1 MAYEA
6 KVYRILIASPS
17 DVEEEREIAVRVI
30 QEWNDL
36 HSYFRKIVLLPLRW
50 ETHVAPEYGVRPQD
64 IINKT
69 IVDQCDLVVGIF
81 WTRLGSPTG
90 KFESGTLEEIQRS
103 ARSGKPIMLY
113 FSEKEIQP
121 EKIDIKQLEK
131 LRKFKEEVY
140 SVALVETYKSTYGF
154 KEKFAKSLEI
164 KIKELHE
171 RDERDN
177 IFFKFGIFS
186 TEDESIKE
194 HYIWKVNRP
203 KITNVDK
210 LSQNKQD
217 RLQKLIDIY
226 IDRYSYCPLLFA
238 IKNLASISLQYL
250 YIELEIFSKSKN
262 LNITDSIQEGYYFI
276 NMENYL
282 PIVHWK
288 FPIEYSIP
296 TSYIIHKSFKVG
308 SHPIIE
314 KVNDILSRY
323 KPTKLYKKENSWKI
337 CFEIDVLQPQRLQ
350 ILEPV
355 LYVKSVEP
363 SSLLIKSKIYTDLFL
378 KPYEFD
384 LKLEI
389 KVTDKQIKYEDLDSS
404 WIKYIEENE

>member
-30 QEWNDL
+30 QEWNNL
-36 HSYFRKIVLLPLRW
+36 HSYSRKIVLLPLRW

-103 ARSGKPIMLY
+103 ARAGKPIMLY

-186 TEDESIKE
+186 IEDESIKE

-250 YIELEIFSKSKN
+250 YIELEIFPESKN
-262 LNITDSIQEGYYFI
+262 LNITDSIQETYYLANTGSYF
-276 NMENYL
+276 
-282 PIVHWK
+282 PIVYESSCVAHY
-288 FPIEYSIP
+288 PI
-296 TSYIIHKSFKVG
+296 V
-308 SHPIIE
+308 E
-314 KVNDILSRY
+314 KINDILSKY